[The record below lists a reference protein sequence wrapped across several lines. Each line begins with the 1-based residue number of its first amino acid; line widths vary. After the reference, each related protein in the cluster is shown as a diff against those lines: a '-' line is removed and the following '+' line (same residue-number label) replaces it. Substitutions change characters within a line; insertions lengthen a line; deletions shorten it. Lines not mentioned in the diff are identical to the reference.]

1 MYVKGTPTSI
11 IYAQEPD
18 INQLNVLKDCNNVSM
33 GNELIPIITQ
43 GDQIILPEVLDNVLQ
58 MQQQAIQQPQQ
69 TLTGVYTL
77 QEEPELEAEENTQ
90 M

>member
-18 INQLNVLKDCNNVSM
+18 FNQLNVLKDCNNVTM

-43 GDQIILPEVLDNVLQ
+43 DQIILPEVLDNVLQ
-58 MQQQAIQQPQQ
+58 MQQQVIQQPQQ

>member
-1 MYVKGTPTSI
+1 
-11 IYAQEPD
+11 
-18 INQLNVLKDCNNVSM
+18 M
-33 GNELIPIITQ
+33 GNELIPIISQ

-58 MQQQAIQQPQQ
+58 MQQQPIQKPQQ